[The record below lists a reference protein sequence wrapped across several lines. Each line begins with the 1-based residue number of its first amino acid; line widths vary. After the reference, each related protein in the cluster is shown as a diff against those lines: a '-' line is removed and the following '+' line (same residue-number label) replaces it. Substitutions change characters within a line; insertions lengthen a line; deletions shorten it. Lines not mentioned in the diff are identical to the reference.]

1 MIFTGFLS
9 VTFLNNKI
17 SNVKWLGIITCCT
30 GLVIV
35 GISDFISSKN
45 VSFIDTNGIITGSLH
60 LFLNFL
66 YLIFIKF
73 FFKGDLLIIISRII
87 QSAQLIYEEKYIKK
101 YSVPSL
107 IAAGCEGVFGKRKN
121 F

>member
-17 SNVKWLGIITCCT
+17 SNVKWLGIITSCL

-60 LFLNFL
+60 LFLN
-66 YLIFIKF
+66 LILIKF
-73 FFKGDLLIIISRII
+73 LKAI
-87 QSAQLIYEEKYIKK
+87 
-101 YSVPSL
+101 
-107 IAAGCEGVFGKRKN
+107 C
-121 F
+121 